1 MLIKFQCTPENAN
14 YSRVLKGFN
23 VEWEA
28 LENISKEDGPDFP
41 TLSRTQTVN
50 LRIASTVIL
59 GLVIVPYY
67 KLSYIKYK

>member
-1 MLIKFQCTPENAN
+1 MLINCQCTPENAN
-14 YSRVLKGFN
+14 SSRVLKGFN
-23 VEWEA
+23 IEWEA
-28 LENISKEDGPDFP
+28 LANISKEDGPDFP